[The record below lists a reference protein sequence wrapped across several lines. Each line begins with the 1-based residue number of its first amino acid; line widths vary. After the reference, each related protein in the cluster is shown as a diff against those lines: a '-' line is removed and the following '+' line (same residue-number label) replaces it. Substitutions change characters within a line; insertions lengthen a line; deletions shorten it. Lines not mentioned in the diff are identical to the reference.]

1 MMKQN
6 CSSQLLYEGN
16 MVILEKKRKKKIAF
30 FFVDTVQ
37 VCLPCSTVSK
47 EGTVVILETLKY

>member
-1 MMKQN
+1 M
-6 CSSQLLYEGN
+6 L
-16 MVILEKKRKKKIAF
+16 ILEKKKERKKIAS

-47 EGTVVILETLKY
+47 EGTVVTLETLKY